1 MKYILLIL
9 ATAVGAL
16 AAGLPASVCDVTAH
30 GAKGDGVRL
39 DTAAIQKAIDACAA
53 GGGGVVWF
61 PAGRDR
67 GLCHAAARSVP
78 RHVPLFGVNYFSAG
92 KRSRIIARGSGC

>member
-1 MKYILLIL
+1 MVF
-9 ATAVGAL
+9 APRFEVVEGASED
-16 AAGLPASVCDVTAH
+16 GCLPARS
-30 GAKGDGVRL
+30 
-39 DTAAIQKAIDACAA
+39 
-53 GGGGVVWF
+53 

-92 KRSRIIARGSGC
+92 KRSRIIGRGSGC